1 MPGTVAG
8 VRNMVMI
15 KTEESL
21 YLLGNLHFH
30 ERKQM
35 AIRLGE

>member
-21 YLLGNLHFH
+21 YLQNLHFH

-35 AIRLGE
+35 AIRLRE